1 MALEDA
7 LWNGLVREI
16 LDRSHLWRPEDLAGI
31 VDGAARRL
39 GIGVTI
45 YLVDHEQQFLRPLGV
60 PGRPAQQPVPVD
72 GADGGRAYIAVETV
86 AAGDRWWSP
95 IVNGTDR
102 LGVIAYDLPPGAGG
116 DEDGLVRR
124 CEFVAGLIGHL
135 VTTLNERGD
144 HLRLVQRSRPM
155 TPGAE
160 LLWQLLPPLTAS
172 VRDFTVAAVLE
183 PSYDVGGD
191 AYDYILDGRRPQF
204 VVLDAAG
211 RRLRAGL
218 AAAVVLA
225 GIRSTRRAGGDLLAQ
240 ARAAD
245 AELLA
250 QFPDARFA
258 TAVLAELD
266 LDTGV
271 LRYLNAG
278 HPPPLVLRE
287 GKIVETLDGGRR
299 LPLGIAEA
307 DPGTAYGEVRLRPG
321 DRLVF
326 YTDGVTEARDG
337 AGEQFGAE
345 RLARLV
351 EEQSAG
357 GFPLS
362 EALRRLA
369 RAVLDHQDGP
379 PADDL
384 TLLLVEWSA
393 GAALRTVP
401 PTSREDEQVE

>member
-7 LWNGLVREI
+7 LWHGLVREI
-16 LDRSHLWRPEDLAGI
+16 LDRSHLWRPEDMAGI
-31 VDGAARRL
+31 VDGAAQRL
-39 GIGVTI
+39 GMRMTI

-60 PGRPAQQPVPVD
+60 PGRDSPEPVAVD
-72 GADGGRAYIAVETV
+72 GTDGGRAYIEVSSV
-86 AAGDRWWSP
+86 AAGDRRWSP

-102 LGVIAYDLPPGAGG
+102 LGVVEYELPPGAGDEG
-116 DEDGLVRR
+116 DRLTRH
-124 CEFVAGLIGHL
+124 CEFVAGLVGHL
-135 VTTLNERGD
+135 VTTLQERGD

-160 LLWQLLPPLTAS
+160 LLWELLPPLTAG
-172 VRDFTVAAVLE
+172 VRDFAVVAELE

-218 AAAVVLA
+218 AAAVVLSS
-225 GIRSTRRAGGDLLAQ
+225 IRAARRAGGDLQAQ

-245 AELLA
+245 AELLE

-287 GKIVETLDGGRR
+287 GKVVESLDGGRR
-299 LPLGIAEA
+299 LPLGIEGPAA
-307 DPGTAYGEVRLRPG
+307 AYGQVLLRPG

-326 YTDGVTEARDG
+326 YTDGVTEARDA
-337 AGEQFGAE
+337 AGEQFGAQ
-345 RLARLV
+345 RLADLV
-351 EEQSAG
+351 EEQATNG
-357 GFPLS
+357 YPLS

-393 GAALRTVP
+393 SAARRTVS
-401 PTSREDEQVE
+401 PTSREDERTE